1 MEVSFMFDI
10 MVLLWGMIGA
20 ASIAF
25 IGYARQAVKENP
37 EDFQLKKALPT
48 VILGA
53 GIGVAFAL
61 AGTPVTEAAVMEQL
75 ALYGFLTFAI
85 ENGLKIVYR
94 WIGNLGAV
102 GPTT

>member
-1 MEVSFMFDI
+1 MFDI

-53 GIGVAFAL
+53 GRRCL
-61 AGTPVTEAAVMEQL
+61 CPC
-75 ALYGFLTFAI
+75 
-85 ENGLKIVYR
+85 
-94 WIGNLGAV
+94 GN
-102 GPTT
+102 PCY